1 VAADDAAPAPRLDA
15 SRGFP
20 ERAPAET
27 LIRQKDGPAR
37 DRAKSEAESRPA
49 SCGASRTP
57 AVSHNP
63 EGKPMA
69 LRGAVLCLLL
79 LTAAPAWAEERSGVG
94 VDAKGGAVIDPTE
107 NVKALNAA
115 EAHRQDGL
123 RDAEARLQ
131 NALREAD
138 AKLQSALRE
147 AETRRI
153 NELAA
158 QKQSFDLELA
168 RVNRA
173 ALDSSALLLATQV
186 KELKT
191 DSSERTAKLEEFA
204 NQQRGRSSGASD
216 IWGLIY
222 AVLGLGLGFIM
233 AFFALQRH
241 RRGIS
246 E

>member
-1 VAADDAAPAPRLDA
+1 
-15 SRGFP
+15 
-20 ERAPAET
+20 
-27 LIRQKDGPAR
+27 
-37 DRAKSEAESRPA
+37 
-49 SCGASRTP
+49 
-57 AVSHNP
+57 
-63 EGKPMA
+63 MA
-69 LRGAVLCLLL
+69 FRGAVLCLLL
-79 LTAAPAWAEERSGVG
+79 LTASAPAWAAEERAGVG
-94 VDAKGGAVIDPTE
+94 VDAKGGSVIDPTE

-123 RDAEARLQ
+123 REAESKLQ
-131 NALREAD
+131 NALRVAGE
-138 AKLQSALRE
+138 KLQNDLRE

-204 NQQRGRSSGASD
+204 NQQRGRSSGSAD
-216 IWGLIY
+216 VWGLIY
-222 AVLGLGLGFIM
+222 VLIGLGLGVIG

-241 RRGIS
+241 RRGYPP
-246 E
+246 ETA